1 MECME
6 IERAKIENLETIM
19 SVYDKAKGIMR
30 ASGNMHQWTGGYP
43 ARALIAENIES
54 GKLYTVK
61 GDDGLIHGVFYL
73 AKEDDPTYQK
83 ITGGNWLSDEPYCV
97 IHRIAQDGCLRGLL
111 KAALDF
117 SLSLCTHTRIDTHED
132 NVIMRH
138 QLEKNGLSERGII
151 YLEDGSERIA
161 YERVL
166 IPSAT

>member
-1 MECME
+1 ME
-6 IERAKIENLETIM
+6 IERAKIENLETIL

-30 ASGNMHQWTGGYP
+30 ASGNIHQWTGGYP
-43 ARALIAENIES
+43 ARALIAENIEN

-151 YLEDGSERIA
+151 YLDDGSERIA

-166 IPSAT
+166 IPSST

>member
-6 IERAKIENLETIM
+6 IERAKIENLETIL

-30 ASGNMHQWTGGYP
+30 ASGNIHQWTGGYP
-43 ARALIAENIES
+43 ARALIAENIEN

-151 YLEDGSERIA
+151 YLDDGSERIA

-166 IPSAT
+166 IPSST

>member
-19 SVYDKAKGIMR
+19 SVYDKAKDIMR

-43 ARALIAENIES
+43 SRALIAENIES
-54 GKLYTVK
+54 SKLYTVK

-73 AKEDDPTYQK
+73 AKEVDPTYRK
-83 ITGGNWLSDEPYCV
+83 ITGGSWISDEPYCV
-97 IHRIAQDGCLRGLL
+97 IHRIAQDGCLRGML
-111 KAALDF
+111 KAA
-117 SLSLCTHTRIDTHED
+117 TRIDTHKD

-151 YLEDGSERIA
+151 HLEDGSERIA

-166 IPSAT
+166 IPSVT